1 MIIIFRA
8 WNDMELQDLDLI
20 EKVFPFMVG
29 GANDEKSNFPLKLF
43 CSRVS
48 PKAAETYV
56 ANVELYLINDC

>member
-1 MIIIFRA
+1 
-8 WNDMELQDLDLI
+8 MELQDLELI

-48 PKAAETYV
+48 PKATEIYV
-56 ANVELYLINDC
+56 ANVELYLINYC